1 MWDWVTFLII
11 LYLII
16 ATPLN
21 VYCSEEQDRFWGKD
35 DNFKLEYFI
44 TSILKAS
51 GCPRQGKGSG
61 WSGQVRLG

>member
-51 GCPRQGKGSG
+51 GCPRQG
-61 WSGQVRLG
+61 